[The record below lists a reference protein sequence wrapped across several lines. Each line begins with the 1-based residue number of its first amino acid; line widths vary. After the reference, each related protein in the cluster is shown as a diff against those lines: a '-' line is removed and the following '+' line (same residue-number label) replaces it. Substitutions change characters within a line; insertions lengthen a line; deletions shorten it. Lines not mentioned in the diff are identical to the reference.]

1 MIVVT
6 RSEREE
12 TQEGKIKEAISIPTH
27 PWSSQKRELYFDP
40 SLIALHVSILAFL
53 AQILP

>member
-1 MIVVT
+1 MIVVM

-12 TQEGKIKEAISIPTH
+12 TQEDKINGAILISTH
-27 PWSSQKRELYFDP
+27 SWSPKKGELYFDP
-40 SLIALHVSILAFL
+40 PLIVLHVNILAFL

>member
-1 MIVVT
+1 LLRKMIVVT

-27 PWSSQKRELYFDP
+27 P
-40 SLIALHVSILAFL
+40 
-53 AQILP
+53 

>member
-12 TQEGKIKEAISIPTH
+12 TQEDKIKGAILIPIH
-27 PWSSQKRELYFDP
+27 PWFPKKGELYFDP
-40 SLIALHVSILAFL
+40 PLITLHVSILAFL

>member
-1 MIVVT
+1 MIVVM

-12 TQEGKIKEAISIPTH
+12 TQEDKINGAILISTH
-27 PWSSQKRELYFDP
+27 SWSPQKGELYFDP
-40 SLIALHVSILAFL
+40 PLIVLHVNILAFL

>member
-12 TQEGKIKEAISIPTH
+12 TQECKIKGAISISTH
-27 PWSSQKRELYFDP
+27 PKRRVIF
-40 SLIALHVSILAFL
+40 
-53 AQILP
+53 